1 MDRQNVCFG
10 FIGTGNMGSAL
21 ARAVRRRLDGSQ
33 ILLANQTMEKAS
45 RLAEELDAMAVDN
58 HAVAREADYIF
69 LGVKPQVMED
79 MLKKIAPVLALRGK
93 SFILVTMATGLTI
106 AKIQSSKSL
115 FLSSMYSFNSLLL
128 SPSFTLFPNI
138 AAWNSRIRPSDINN
152 PLPAFPPGVS
162 PQCPKILSY
171 SWLSLQRSA
180 IFRPK
185 YVCSL

>member
-1 MDRQNVCFG
+1 M
-10 FIGTGNMGSAL
+10 

-93 SFILVTMATGLTI
+93 SFTSAGSGCL
-106 AKIQSSKSL
+106 KI
-115 FLSSMYSFNSLLL
+115 
-128 SPSFTLFPNI
+128 SPTT
-138 AAWNSRIRPSDINN
+138 A
-152 PLPAFPPGVS
+152 PLPKA
-162 PQCPKILSY
+162 CPCAV
-171 SWLSLQRSA
+171 RA
-180 IFRPK
+180 G
-185 YVCSL
+185 